1 VRRKHRSWPLR
12 WPRRTEQATNRWY
25 PRPPIE
31 KKSTFMGST
40 SNQPAADQLADDKKN
55 GAIDKEV
62 PVDPNDADKKLRLS
76 TELNTK

>member
-1 VRRKHRSWPLR
+1 
-12 WPRRTEQATNRWY
+12 
-25 PRPPIE
+25 
-31 KKSTFMGST
+31 MGSM